1 MPLERTPQGQPP
13 ARLRRD
19 TSVGQW
25 GQYTCGII
33 GHAVCVLEGGGGGVF
48 TIFTR
53 SPGCACKTTL
63 AFWGQVAP
71 R

>member
-33 GHAVCVLEGGGGGVF
+33 GHAVCVLEGGGGGF
-48 TIFTR
+48 HHFY
-53 SPGCACKTTL
+53 
-63 AFWGQVAP
+63 QVS
-71 R
+71 RLCL